1 MIDAHPLE
9 QALGMV
15 LYSTEFPGIGG
26 KLKTRFEDFVVEEI
40 SADRTILNVQEWSED
55 VPSIIEGERNRF
67 ATFTLQKMGLST
79 MDVTNILA
87 SSLKVSRNYVSY
99 AGLKDKRAITVQAM
113 SAPAKTVELLRTLE
127 LSRINIRDI
136 HYTRHP
142 VQIGDLWGNRFT
154 ILLRDITSECE
165 SAIDVTSQ
173 LREKHLLNYF
183 GVQRFGLAR
192 PNTHLVGKAL
202 IKRDFED
209 AVRVMLSTTSEYESE
224 ELTNIRLE
232 LADNLTPT
240 EKMIESLPV
249 DMGYEKTVMR
259 ELMKHPGEFK
269 RAVSKIP
276 PRVLTLQVH
285 AYQSYIFNHLLSKRA
300 ILGMS
305 TYLPEI
311 GDFLIKLDETHSGRD
326 TWLYVTES
334 TLEER
339 QHQVESGEYG
349 LALPIPGYTT
359 RLPSTKQS
367 ELVKQ
372 LLRDEDVRLVDFR
385 NPSLKSLDSPG
396 GLHLTSIGL
405 PDFDVSCSDEGL
417 IVRFSLRKGSYA
429 TVVMREIMKNHPIN
443 RV

>member
-9 QALGMV
+9 KALGME

-26 KLKTRFEDFVVEEI
+26 KLKTRFDDFVVEEI
-40 SADRTILNVQEWSED
+40 SADQTILNVREWSED
-55 VPSIIEGERNRF
+55 VPSIIEGGPDRF

-87 SSLKVSRNYVSY
+87 ASLKVSRNYVSY
-99 AGLKDKRAITVQAM
+99 AGLKDKRAITVQSM
-113 SAPAKTVELLRTLE
+113 SVPAKTVELLRTLE

-136 HYTRHP
+136 HYTRNP

-154 ILLRDITSECE
+154 ILLRDITSKCE

-173 LREKHLLNYF
+173 LREKPLLNYF

-209 AVRVMLSTTSEYESE
+209 AVRVMLCTTSEYESE
-224 ELTNIRLE
+224 ELTQVRQE
-232 LADNLTPT
+232 LADNLSPT
-240 EKMIESLPV
+240 EKMIESLPM

-259 ELMKHPGEFK
+259 ELMKHPGDFQ
-269 RAVSKIP
+269 RAVSKVP
-276 PRVLTLQVH
+276 PRLLTLQVH
-285 AYQSYIFNHLLSKRA
+285 AYQSYIFNHLLSRRV

-305 TYLPEI
+305 TYLPDV
-311 GDFLIKLDETHSGRD
+311 GDFLIKLDEAHSGRD
-326 TWLYVTES
+326 AWLFVTDS

-339 QHQVESGEYG
+339 QHQVESGKYG
-349 LALPIPGYTT
+349 LALPIPGYST
-359 RLPSTKQS
+359 RLPPTKQS

-372 LLRDEDVRLVDFR
+372 LLRDEGVRLVDFR
-385 NPSLKSLDSPG
+385 NPSMKSLDSPG
-396 GLHLTSIGL
+396 GLHLASIGL
-405 PDFDVSCSDEGL
+405 PDFDASCSDDGL

-429 TVVMREIMKNHPIN
+429 TVVMREIMKNHPKN
-443 RV
+443 L

>member
-1 MIDAHPLE
+1 MIDTHPLE
-9 QALGMV
+9 KALGME
-15 LYSTEFPGIGG
+15 LYSTNFPGFGG

-40 SADRTILNVQEWSED
+40 SADRTLLNVQKWSEE
-55 VPSIIEGERNRF
+55 VPSISEGNPDRF

-79 MDVTNILA
+79 MDVANILA
-87 SSLKVSRNYVSY
+87 ASLKVSRNYVSY
-99 AGLKDKRAITVQAM
+99 AGLKDKRAITVQSM
-113 SAPAKTVELLRTLE
+113 SVPSKAVELLCTLE

-154 ILLRDITSECE
+154 ILLRDIIPECE
-165 SAIDVTSQ
+165 SALDMISQ
-173 LREKHLLNYF
+173 LREIPLLNYF
-183 GVQRFGLAR
+183 GVQRFGLVR

-209 AVRVMLSTTSEYESE
+209 AVRIMLSTTSDYESE
-224 ELTNIRLE
+224 ELTNVRLE
-232 LADNLTPT
+232 IAENLTPT
-240 EKMIESLPV
+240 ERMIETLPE

-259 ELMKHPGEFK
+259 ELMKHPADFQ

-276 PRVLTLQVH
+276 PRILTLQVH
-285 AYQSYIFNHLLSKRA
+285 AYQSYLFNHLLSMRVK
-300 ILGMS
+300 LGMS
-305 TYLPEI
+305 IVTPEV

-326 TWLYVTES
+326 TWVYVTES

-339 QHQVESGEYG
+339 QCQVKSGKYG
-349 LALPIPGYTT
+349 LALPIPGYSTK
-359 RLPSTKQS
+359 LPSVKQS

-372 LLRDEDVRLVDFR
+372 TLSDEDVRLSDFR
-385 NPSLKSLDSPG
+385 NPSMKSLDSPG
-396 GLHLTSIGL
+396 GLHLASIDL
-405 PDFDVSCSDEGL
+405 PDFDASCVDEGL
-417 IVRFSLRKGSYA
+417 LVSFSLRKGSYA